1 MGPGSRSGGHED
13 WGGGGQAEG
22 GEGRGY
28 GLKWT
33 ENGIGKEAVA
43 PGTLYPQK
51 EDSTPAPTPAAS
63 PSYNYR
69 HASLSKLENHIDL
82 NLFSDKTLAT

>member
-1 MGPGSRSGGHED
+1 M
-13 WGGGGQAEG
+13 
-22 GEGRGY
+22 
-28 GLKWT
+28 
-33 ENGIGKEAVA
+33 A